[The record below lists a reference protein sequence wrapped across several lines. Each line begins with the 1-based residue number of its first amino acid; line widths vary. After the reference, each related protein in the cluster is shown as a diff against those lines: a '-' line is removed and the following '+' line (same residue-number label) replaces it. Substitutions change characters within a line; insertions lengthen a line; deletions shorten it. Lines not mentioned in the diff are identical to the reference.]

1 MKNLIHRVLPDQTN
15 VRYLGPDLYG
25 MVRIY
30 CGLDGYG
37 VIVDTALIP
46 DLIAAL
52 WEVHRQSQADRIIEA
67 HLHPANDGK
76 HPVYLQKES
85 ES

>member
-1 MKNLIHRVLPDQTN
+1 MKNLIHRVLADQTN

-25 MVRIY
+25 MVRLYSGI
-30 CGLDGYG
+30 DGHG

-52 WEVHRQSQADRIIEA
+52 WEVHRQVETDRITEA

-76 HPVYLQKES
+76 HPVYLQKENDK
-85 ES
+85 